1 MNCHEQTRIR
11 YIQQNVQILKDTD
24 SLYVYLLHQFPKI
37 ANNPKKAYDNEF
49 LRKMLKK
56 IQVEVR
62 RNLQPHLRWKT
73 QPIY

>member
-24 SLYVYLLHQFPKI
+24 SLYVYLLHEFPKHV
-37 ANNPKKAYDNEF
+37 NNRKKARENENM
-49 LRKMLKK
+49 RNMLKK

-62 RNLQPHLRWKT
+62 KNLQPYLRWKT